1 MTLDTG
7 IQGKDYLRQRLDPRL
22 NDADYLHLAD
32 LRAALENFR
41 SDEKIFIL
49 DYGCGGSPYRSL
61 FPNAEYRRADFGEIG
76 NLDYV
81 IGNDG
86 KLDEV
91 DAMFDLILSTQVA
104 EHVSDPRTYFAECF
118 RLLKAGGQLI
128 CTTHGTYPDH
138 GCPYDFQRWTANGLA
153 RDLEI
158 AGFEVVQS
166 LKLTTNARAWMYLI
180 QRFSGWFESP
190 AGLTAAMF
198 RVMRSMMHRSPKLWQ
213 RLADKAFSHNCVVD
227 SRDTGHEFYLG
238 LMLQAR
244 KK

>member
-1 MTLDTG
+1 
-7 IQGKDYLRQRLDPRL
+7 
-22 NDADYLHLAD
+22 
-32 LRAALENFR
+32 
-41 SDEKIFIL
+41 
-49 DYGCGGSPYRSL
+49 
-61 FPNAEYRRADFGEIG
+61 
-76 NLDYV
+76 
-81 IGNDG
+81 
-86 KLDEV
+86 
-91 DAMFDLILSTQVA
+91 
-104 EHVSDPRTYFAECF
+104 
-118 RLLKAGGQLI
+118 
-128 CTTHGTYPDH
+128 
-138 GCPYDFQRWTANGLA
+138 LA

-166 LKLTTNARAWMYLI
+166 LKLTTNARALMYLI

-213 RLADKAFSHNCVVD
+213 RLADKAFAHNCVVD